1 MLLLRMVSDRD
12 PSVSLVVEIAGM
24 HLYVWLVIEI
34 GSSG

>member
-12 PSVSLVVEIAGM
+12 PSVLVVEIAGM